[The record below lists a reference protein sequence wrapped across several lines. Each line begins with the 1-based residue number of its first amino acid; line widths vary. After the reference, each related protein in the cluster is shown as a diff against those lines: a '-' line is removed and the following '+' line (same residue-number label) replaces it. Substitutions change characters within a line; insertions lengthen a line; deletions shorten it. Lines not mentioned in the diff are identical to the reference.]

1 MRASSTLAIVAVLA
15 LVDLGCHGPEPSPVA
30 PRPPSVVT
38 INGGVGNMW
47 LDAVLANVTV
57 IDGPASGLSA
67 TTDEHGSFE
76 LTGPFGGT
84 NVTLR
89 VSADGYATGV
99 FTVSVDPG
107 GRCSCAFNLIPTGFS
122 PVVRSQTAQ
131 AAAPR

>member
-67 TTDEHGSFE
+67 TTDKHGSFE

-89 VSADGYATGV
+89 VSADGYTTGV

-107 GRCSCAFNLIPTGFS
+107 GRCSCVFNLFPTGFLPLQS
-122 PVVRSQTAQ
+122 Q
-131 AAAPR
+131 AAEGAASH